1 MTHKN
6 KKPRHVGLKRTILGM
21 IISALIF
28 PALIL
33 FTNPDMATQNPG
45 FLIVSALLG
54 GGIYAALTLPRIRV
68 EEEGVDTTQF
78 KLPEIHGE

>member
-28 PALIL
+28 PTLIL
-33 FTNPDMATQNPG
+33 FKDGKPAHTMVGNMPKAD
-45 FLIVSALLG
+45 LLSELN
-54 GGIYAALTLPRIRV
+54 ANL
-68 EEEGVDTTQF
+68 
-78 KLPEIHGE
+78 

>member
-1 MTHKN
+1 
-6 KKPRHVGLKRTILGM
+6 M

-33 FTNPDMATQNPG
+33 FINPDTAIQNPR
-45 FLIVSALLG
+45 FLIVATLLG

-78 KLPEIHGE
+78 KLPEIDSE

>member
-45 FLIVSALLG
+45 GSVLRRKG
-54 GGIYAALTLPRIRV
+54 
-68 EEEGVDTTQF
+68 
-78 KLPEIHGE
+78 

>member
-1 MTHKN
+1 M
-6 KKPRHVGLKRTILGM
+6 GLKRTILGM

-28 PALIL
+28 PTLIL

-45 FLIVSALLG
+45 FLIVAALLG

-78 KLPEIHGE
+78 KLPEIDNN

>member
-1 MTHKN
+1 
-6 KKPRHVGLKRTILGM
+6 M

-33 FTNPDMATQNPG
+33 FTNPDMATKNPG
-45 FLIVSALLG
+45 FLIVAALLG

-78 KLPEIHGE
+78 KLPEIDND